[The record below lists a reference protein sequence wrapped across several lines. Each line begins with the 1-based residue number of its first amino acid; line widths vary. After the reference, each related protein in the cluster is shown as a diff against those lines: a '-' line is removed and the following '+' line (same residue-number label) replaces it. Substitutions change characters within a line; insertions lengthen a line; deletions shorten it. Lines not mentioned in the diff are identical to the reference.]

1 MNLYT
6 EQQMRDAIKMAR
18 NGARSEDNIIDSLNF
33 IKQHTEVTMSNN
45 KQSSNQVPDV
55 RKMVNS
61 VEWFSNQVY
70 ELFEQYSEGNFD
82 RITLNKLVL
91 EATEQAK
98 EMEVAGKEMSYSD
111 GYREGY
117 KRALELTQWVMSN
130 LVPKENESK

>member
-1 MNLYT
+1 MNS
-6 EQQMRDAIKMAR
+6 
-18 NGARSEDNIIDSLNF
+18 G
-33 IKQHTEVTMSNN
+33 
-45 KQSSNQVPDV
+45 
-55 RKMVNS
+55 S
-61 VEWFSNQVY
+61 VEWLSNQTY

-91 EATEQAK
+91 EATEQAS
-98 EMEVAGKEMSYSD
+98 EMEIMGREMSYSD